1 MTMAGKCETRS
12 ERKRIIEGKRA
23 QGGKEMRKHE
33 MGARLTQR
41 QSILAK
47 CYECANGYFDGKED
61 CAIHECLLHPFMP
74 YRAKD

>member
-1 MTMAGKCETRS
+1 MSYGEDKLLNEREATMD
-12 ERKRIIEGKRA
+12 GKRA

-33 MGARLTQR
+33 MGGRLTHR
-41 QSILAK
+41 QAILAK

-61 CAIHECLLHPFMP
+61 CAIPLCPLHPFMP